1 MRYCLRLMR
10 SMVSV
15 GDDGLNQ
22 DLVDQGAINQII
34 GRYCDF
40 LSGGR
45 RGDWGDKRNFI
56 VFLGYI
62 LHYHSTSPPRRINLF
77 GKLKELLLGDLW
89 RTSIPFSKGRS
100 LSHGLITSVHK
111 TYCVIH
117 RKETYPVDNVIHPLN
132 NRGSEVEYVF
142 FTHISWEVFYPW
154 DSKLSVDGD
163 LSVG

>member
-34 GRYCDF
+34 GRYCNF

-62 LHYHSTSPPRRINLF
+62 LHYHGTS
-77 GKLKELLLGDLW
+77 LLGDLW

-117 RKETYPVDNVIHPLN
+117 RKERLIQLIALFILWTTGARRCSTFSL
-132 NRGSEVEYVF
+132 
-142 FTHISWEVFYPW
+142 HISVGKCFILGIANYPWVAIYPW
-154 DSKLSVDGD
+154 DSVIHSF
-163 LSVG
+163 

>member
-62 LHYHSTSPPRRINLF
+62 LHYHGTS
-77 GKLKELLLGDLW
+77 LLGDLW
-89 RTSIPFSKGRS
+89 RTSFPFSKGRS
-100 LSHGLITSVHK
+100 LFHGLITSVHK

-117 RKETYPVDNVIHPLN
+117 RKERLIQLLALFILWTTRARRIVQ
-132 NRGSEVEYVF
+132 YVF
-142 FTHISWEVFYPW
+142 FTHFSWEVIYPW
-154 DSKLSVDGD
+154 DSKLSVDSD

>member
-34 GRYCDF
+34 GRCCDF
-40 LSGGR
+40 VSGGR
-45 RGDWGDKRNFI
+45 RGGWGDKRHFI

-62 LHYHSTSPPRRINLF
+62 LHYHGTSLRLGELICTGKLF
-77 GKLKELLLGDLW
+77 GKLQELLLGDLW

-100 LSHGLITSVHK
+100 LFHGLITSVHK

-117 RKETYPVDNVIHPLN
+117 RKETYPVDSTIHPLN
-132 NRGSEVEYVF
+132 NRGSEDRAVRFLYTF
-142 FTHISWEVFYPW
+142 QLGS
-154 DSKLSVDGD
+154 D
-163 LSVG
+163 LSLG